1 MEKKFCAC
9 SIPLKDIRPNSKL
22 PGDIY
27 LCVLG
32 KFIKFKM
39 KGDQIPLERYEQFF
53 KQKMQYFF
61 IDINDLKKF
70 ESWVKKQNNNEKDDL
85 LQRTDG
91 GFEDLISLHLDAKDE
106 FLKFLTAEITNEGI
120 ENLLNRTRDFITE
133 FKKDE
138 HNASKIL
145 TKIISYNEGI
155 GNHSLNVANLS
166 VYLAH
171 SMGYTTQTA
180 LERLYIGA
188 LLHDYGKVVIDINS
202 INPIKLPQKYIK
214 ELRRHPDVGR
224 ISLLMESGISTESIQ
239 IIHQHH
245 ERFDGK
251 GFPKG
256 LKGNQIYELTKIV
269 SIANYF
275 DNVVSKGVGELKV
288 KQVNALNQLNKDDG
302 ILFDPKVL
310 NKCLNYLKPVVTEAS

>member
-1 MEKKFCAC
+1 
-9 SIPLKDIRPNSKL
+9 
-22 PGDIY
+22 
-27 LCVLG
+27 
-32 KFIKFKM
+32 
-39 KGDQIPLERYEQFF
+39 
-53 KQKMQYFF
+53 
-61 IDINDLKKF
+61 
-70 ESWVKKQNNNEKDDL
+70 
-85 LQRTDG
+85 
-91 GFEDLISLHLDAKDE
+91 
-106 FLKFLTAEITNEGI
+106 
-120 ENLLNRTRDFITE
+120 
-133 FKKDE
+133 
-138 HNASKIL
+138 
-145 TKIISYNEGI
+145 
-155 GNHSLNVANLS
+155 
-166 VYLAH
+166 
-171 SMGYTTQTA
+171 MGYTTQTA

-275 DNVVSKGVGELKV
+275 DNVVSKGDGELKV
-288 KQVNALNQLNKDDG
+288 KQVNALDQLNKDDG

-310 NKCLNYLKPVVTEAS
+310 NKCINYLKPVVTEA